1 MVLHT
6 KLSQSAV
13 SMYLRDGHR
22 FHRTTELRRHA
33 DRQRERQTDT
43 RTDRQTERQQDDKV
57 RISHV
62 DNGGACRKIL
72 GKEKWE
78 GKENKAGYTAT
89 SCGRVGRGEN
99 GRFPHFST
107 RA

>member
-22 FHRTTELRRHA
+22 FHRTTELRRH
-33 DRQRERQTDT
+33 DRRQTQEQTDRQTDT

-57 RISHV
+57 TIRHV

-78 GKENKAGYTAT
+78 GKEKKDKN
-89 SCGRVGRGEN
+89 
-99 GRFPHFST
+99 
-107 RA
+107 